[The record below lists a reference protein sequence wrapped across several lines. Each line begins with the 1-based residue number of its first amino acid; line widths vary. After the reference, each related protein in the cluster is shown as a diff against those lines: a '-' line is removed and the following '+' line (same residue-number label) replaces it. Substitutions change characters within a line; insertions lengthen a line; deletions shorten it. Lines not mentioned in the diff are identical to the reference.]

1 VIGGDSGIDFESVLS
16 WQPQTKVYAT
26 PFFDDSRLTIY
37 ELFEPM
43 NKVGFISLGCPK
55 NLVDSEVMMG
65 QLKAN
70 GYELT
75 ADASEADTVVVNT
88 CGFID
93 SAKKESIEAI
103 LEAAQLKTNGKA
115 KRLVVAGCLVERYRD
130 ELKASMPEVDAF
142 IGTSQIN
149 DILAVCD
156 PQTNT
161 RSLPIITVGNQ
172 SATYLYDESTPRVL
186 ATPSHYAFIKIAEG
200 CDRPC
205 AFCFIPQ
212 MRGHFRSRR
221 FGSIVAEAHQLA
233 EEGVKEL
240 ILVAQDSSRYGE
252 DLGKQDALAH
262 LLRELSHTEGI
273 EWVRVMYTYPTHISD
288 AFLDVLAE
296 EAKAVKYLDMPLQ
309 HASQNVLKLMKR
321 GGNRASLEKLIKRVR
336 ERVPGIAVRTTFI
349 AGFPGETDGDFEELL
364 AFVKNVEFDRVGV
377 FTYSDEEGTPAFEL
391 PNKVDPKIA
400 KQRRIRLM
408 KAQSRISRKRNKAK
422 VGEVLRVIFEGE
434 SNESDLLWQGRIE
447 TQAPDIDGCVL
458 INDVPEGFIPLPGEM
473 VNVLITEA
481 QEYDLVGKIVSC
493 Q

>member
-1 VIGGDSGIDFESVLS
+1 M
-16 WQPQTKVYAT
+16 K
-26 PFFDDSRLTIY
+26 
-37 ELFEPM
+37 
-43 NKVGFISLGCPK
+43 KVGFISLGCPK

-65 QLKAN
+65 QLQQSGYQITAN
-70 GYELT
+70 AE
-75 ADASEADTVVVNT
+75 EADTVVVNT

-93 SAKKESIEAI
+93 SAKKESIDAI

-115 KRLVVAGCLVERYRD
+115 TRLIVAGCLVERYRD
-130 ELKASMPEVDAF
+130 ELKAEMPEVDAF

-149 DILAVCD
+149 EILTVCD
-156 PQTNT
+156 PKTNT
-161 RSLPIITVGNQ
+161 RSLPVLPLGNQ

-252 DLGKQDALAH
+252 DLDKQDALAH

-288 AFLDVLAE
+288 GFLDVLAE
-296 EAKAVKYLDMPLQ
+296 EPKAVKYLDMPLQ

-321 GGNRASLEKLIKRVR
+321 GGNRASLERLIERVR
-336 ERVPGIAVRTTFI
+336 ARVPDIGVRTTFI
-349 AGFPGETDGDFEELL
+349 TGFPGETEADFQELL
-364 AFVKNVEFDRVGV
+364 EFVKNVEFDRVGV

-391 PNKVDPKIA
+391 ANKVDPKIA
-400 KQRRIRLM
+400 KRRRDQLM
-408 KAQSRISRKRNKAK
+408 KQQAKISRRKNKAR
-422 VGEVLRVIFEGE
+422 VGETVRVMFEGE
-434 SNESDLLWQGRIE
+434 ANESELLWQGRME
-447 TQAPDIDGCVL
+447 TQAPDIDGCIL
-458 INDVPEGFIPLPGEM
+458 INDAPDGLLPQPGEL
-473 VNVLITEA
+473 VNVLIEEGH
-481 QEYDLVGKIVSC
+481 EYDLIGRIVA
-493 Q
+493 